1 MANQGVTDFINII
14 KGAGAAPMTNPMALG
29 EMGRT
34 FGASDPIST
43 LDRGMLKTIPDTE
56 SPIRQW
62 TEGPDQRP
70 PPSLRQISEFAKSE
84 TGPLLKGSI
93 SDKERAQMLK
103 QLERLGEI
111 GSAPMAESA
120 QELAFAGEGPD
131 TQLVHAEVGDVLIPP
146 AMLEDDP
153 DLESTLQRKFEE
165 YDVDP
170 DSRVVGVGIA
180 SLNKNTGLEEF
191 GFFKKLVKGIK
202 KVIRPIVKV
211 AQFIPG
217 PWQPIAALAS
227 RALTVYD
234 VAKGR
239 ANPLSLLTVAGPLA
253 TGPSIGKSIGGI
265 KSLGNGSF
273 LRGIGQSFTQTP
285 GALRSGIG
293 SLFQDPR
300 GSIQSVLGQIFGAGG
315 STPPIMDQGQLGS
328 VDDILSDA
336 RATGDWQTETRIERM
351 RSEGASDDAIL
362 QNLYGAGMGQPAQQG
377 GNWLQQLLSGG
388 TQGQSGIGRIEDIL
402 KGRSS
407 DPVRAGGGLRGLLGG
422 QGGGGGLG
430 SLLGGSGGLG
440 GLAAAGIPAY
450 FLAKMAADEAR
461 NQRGVPLTPL
471 TTMGPTGRYNIE
483 AEIARRM
490 GNAPPNPVEFGLL
503 PEGTLPQLSGGSPLS
518 NEGGDPRLDAVISR
532 YYQDQLPVEDS
543 QNEWLGDELPGGYMG
558 GPVMAY
564 ADGGN
569 VSTEEFERMNGDID
583 GPGTETSDDV
593 PAMLSDGEFVMTGR
607 AVRGAGAFNLNNRG
621 GIITLTPNGEEDR
634 DKGTSLMYDMMELFG
649 NYANA
654 N

>member
-1 MANQGVTDFINII
+1 MANQNVTDFINTI
-14 KGAGAAPMTNPMALG
+14 KGASAAPTTNPMALG

-34 FGASDPIST
+34 FGASDPILN
-43 LDRGMLKTIPDTE
+43 LDRGMIKTIPDTE
-56 SPIRQW
+56 SPTRQW
-62 TEGPDQRP
+62 AEGPNQRL
-70 PPSLRQISEFAKSE
+70 PPSLRQLSEFGKSE
-84 TGPLLKGSI
+84 TGPLLGGSI
-93 SDKERAQMLK
+93 SDKERAQMLQ
-103 QLERLGEI
+103 QLERLSEI
-111 GSAPMAESA
+111 GSAPMADQA
-120 QELAFAGEGPD
+120 QELAFAGVGPD
-131 TQLVHAEVGDVLIPP
+131 TQLVHAEVGDLLVPP

-191 GFFKKLVKGIK
+191 GFFKKLVKGVK
-202 KVIRPIVKV
+202 KVIRPIVKI

-217 PWQPIAALAS
+217 PWQPIAALANK
-227 RALTVYD
+227 ALTVYD
-234 VAKGR
+234 VAKGK
-239 ANPLSLLTVAGPLA
+239 ASPLSLLTVAGPLS
-253 TGPSIGKSIGGI
+253 TGPSISKSIGGI

-273 LRGIGQSFTQTP
+273 LRGIGQSVAQTP

-300 GSIQSVLGQIFGAGG
+300 GSIQSVFGQIFQGG
-315 STPPIMDQGQLGS
+315 QGQGQMPQQS
-328 VDDILSDA
+328 VDDIYAS
-336 RATGDWQTETRIERM
+336 GDPLAQSRIDRM
-351 RSEGASDDAIL
+351 RSEGATDDAIL
-362 QNLYGAGMGQPAQQG
+362 QNLYGAGMAQPAQQG

-388 TQGQSGIGRIEDIL
+388 TQGQSGIGRIEDML

-407 DPVRAGGGLRGLLGG
+407 DPVRAGGGLLDTFGGMFGG
-422 QGGGGGLG
+422 QGGGGGGLG
-430 SLLGGSGGLG
+430 SLLGGGGGLG

-450 FLAKMAADEAR
+450 FLGKMAADEAR

-490 GNAPPNPVEFGLL
+490 GNAAPDPVEFGLL
-503 PEGTLPQLSGGSPLS
+503 PQGTIPQLSGGRPLPS
-518 NEGGDPRLDAVISR
+518 EGGDPRLDAVISR
-532 YYQDQLPVEDS
+532 YYQDQLP
-543 QNEWLGDELPGGYMG
+543 GGYMG

-564 ADGGN
+564 AEGGN
-569 VSTEEFERMNGDID
+569 VSPQKFDRMSGDID
-583 GPGTETSDDV
+583 GKGTETSDDV

-607 AVRGAGAFNLNNRG
+607 AVRGAGAFNLKNRG

-654 N
+654 S

>member
-1 MANQGVTDFINII
+1 MANQNVTDFINTI
-14 KGAGAAPMTNPMALG
+14 KGAGVSDRELGARLTTSPTWADGLPIVGDKNTQMDAAA
-29 EMGRT
+29 
-34 FGASDPIST
+34 
-43 LDRGMLKTIPDTE
+43 
-56 SPIRQW
+56 
-62 TEGPDQRP
+62 
-70 PPSLRQISEFAKSE
+70 
-84 TGPLLKGSI
+84 GPLGGALSELKGSI
-93 SDKERAQMLK
+93 SDKERAQTLR
-103 QLERLGEI
+103 QLERLSEI
-111 GSAPMAESA
+111 GSAPMADQA

-131 TQLVHAEVGDVLIPP
+131 TQLVHAEVGDLLVPP

-191 GFFKKLVKGIK
+191 GFFKKLVKGVK

-217 PWQPIAALAS
+217 PWQPIAALANK
-227 RALTVYD
+227 ALTVYD

-239 ANPLSLLTVAGPLA
+239 ASPLSLLTVAGPLS
-253 TGPSIGKSIGGI
+253 TGPSISKSIGGI

-273 LRGIGQSFTQTP
+273 LRGVGQSFAQTP
-285 GALRSGIG
+285 GAIGRGIG
-293 SLFQDPR
+293 SLFQDPM
-300 GSIQSVLGQIFGAGG
+300 GSIRSVAGQIFQGG
-315 STPPIMDQGQLGS
+315 QGQGQGQMPQQS
-328 VDDILSDA
+328 VDEIYAS
-336 RATGDWQTETRIERM
+336 GDWQTQTRIDRM

-362 QNLYGAGMGQPAQQG
+362 QNLYGAGMANPPITVAAGDAYNRYGSGGG
-377 GNWLQQLLSGG
+377 GNILQQLFGG
-388 TQGQSGIGRIEDIL
+388 TAGQSGIGRIEDML

-407 DPVRAGGGLRGLLGG
+407 DPVRAGGGLLDTFGGMFGG
-422 QGGGGGLG
+422 QGGGGGGLLGGGGLG
-430 SLLGGSGGLG
+430 SLLGGGGGGLG

-450 FLAKMAADEAR
+450 FLGKMAAEEAR

-490 GNAPPNPVEFGLL
+490 GSAAPDPVEFGLL
-503 PEGTLPQLSGGSPLS
+503 PQGTIPQLSGGRPLPS
-518 NEGGDPRLDAVISR
+518 EGGDPRLDAVISR
-532 YYQDQLPVEDS
+532 YYQDQ
-543 QNEWLGDELPGGYMG
+543 LPGGYMG

-569 VSTEEFERMNGDID
+569 VSTEEFERMSGDVD
-583 GPGTETSDDV
+583 GEGTETSDDV

-607 AVRGAGAFNLNNRG
+607 AVRGAGAFDLKNRG

-654 N
+654 S